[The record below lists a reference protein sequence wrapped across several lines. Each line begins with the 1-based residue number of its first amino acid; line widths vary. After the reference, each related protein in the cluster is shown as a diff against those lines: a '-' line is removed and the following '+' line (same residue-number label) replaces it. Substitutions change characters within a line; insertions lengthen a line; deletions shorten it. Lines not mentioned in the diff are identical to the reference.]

1 MGCGS
6 SGHVVSPADDNGV
19 EGKMMNGNGT
29 NSNGGN
35 HHNDDLPTV
44 VLPETPAKPKPPI
57 AYEIPIE
64 EFDGNK
70 RPSTPPAHLQRL
82 LLPPA
87 ADIRLPD
94 IKEKLAEAEQR
105 RLLILQQRAA
115 SAQKRAQRLT
125 KSFNET
131 RKINDIEEIK
141 YNSNVLTLSPEPGI
155 CEDKNI

>member
-6 SGHVVSPADDNGV
+6 SGHVVAPAESV
-19 EGKMMNGNGT
+19 NGNGKMSVGNGR
-29 NSNGGN
+29 NSNSAN
-35 HHNDDLPTV
+35 DHNNDDLPTV
-44 VLPETPAKPKPPI
+44 VLPETPAKPKPPV

-82 LLPPA
+82 LQPSSS
-87 ADIRLPD
+87 DIKLPD

-105 RLLILQQRAA
+105 RLMILQQRAA
-115 SAQKRAQRLT
+115 SAQKRAQKMM
-125 KSFNET
+125 KSFKESDPEQ
-131 RKINDIEEIK
+131 KK
-141 YNSNVLTLSPEPGI
+141 HGSNVVTISPKPGV